1 MVAKE
6 AGVAIVSKPSESVQI
21 ASTARKYSLMRL
33 ISRSPLLHG
42 RRLLARRL
50 TGCGGQAPRGGG
62 AGGHTE
68 GGRRCG
74 GDPPHCPGGGRSPPA
89 DAPGAQRRG
98 ALRGVGP
105 ATAR

>member
-50 TGCGGQAPRGGG
+50 TGCGGPAHPGGG
-62 AGGHTE
+62 AGGKTQPGPRLE
-68 GGRRCG
+68 GGPHHGRG
-74 GDPPHCPGGGRSPPA
+74 APPGPPPDPPRAPRPGERA
-89 DAPGAQRRG
+89 
-98 ALRGVGP
+98 
-105 ATAR
+105 